1 MYQTRKR
8 LFMIKLIAI
17 DLDGTLLN
25 HQKEL
30 VKENIEAVQAAAA
43 SGVTIVICTGRP
55 KSGTKPY
62 FEQLGLS
69 ENEFLILNN
78 GCSSYQSRDWQ
89 LIQSAQLSLFDV
101 SKLHQLCQDYPGV
114 DLTLTAEQ
122 DFYVVSDH
130 VPELVQYDG
139 DLVFTTVKATS
150 IEALQAKN
158 DLIFQAMYM
167 GEKPLLDQFEAAVRK
182 DLEKDYSVV
191 RSQDYILEIMP
202 KNVTKA
208 WALKALAEHL
218 KIDSEHIMAIG
229 DAANDLEM
237 ISYAGLGIAM
247 GNASQAVKNLAD
259 AVTADCDH
267 AGVAQAIKTH
277 VLRK

>member
-1 MYQTRKR
+1 M
-8 LFMIKLIAI
+8 
-17 DLDGTLLN
+17 LN

-30 VKENIEAVQAAAA
+30 VKENIEAVQAAAD

-55 KSGTKPY
+55 LSGTKPF

-78 GCSSYQSRDWQ
+78 GCSVYQSKDWQ
-89 LIQSAQLSLFDV
+89 LIQSAQISLSDV
-101 SKLHQLCQDYPGV
+101 ANLHKLCQDYPGV
-114 DLTLTAEQ
+114 DLTLTAEK
-122 DFYVVSDH
+122 DYYVLADQ
-130 VPELVQYDG
+130 VPALVQFDG
-139 DLVFTTVKATS
+139 DLVFTKVKATS
-150 IEALQAKN
+150 IEALKTKT
-158 DLIFQAMYM
+158 DLIFQGMYM
-167 GEKPLLDQFEAAVRK
+167 GEKPLLDKFEAAVRK

-208 WALKALAEHL
+208 FALKALAEHL
-218 KIDSEHIMAIG
+218 KIEQKQVMAIG

-247 GNASQAVKNLAD
+247 GNASQAIKDLAD

-267 AGVAQAIKTH
+267 AGVAQAIRTY
-277 VLRK
+277 VLAN